1 MVKLFIFLFMILIY
15 CASFSQE
22 LAGFDPNKKTESNF
36 VSHGLLKASATISPG
51 KMIQNGSSTINL
63 SGFLEYF
70 IDNQFSLRGDVY
82 QFIDDQNSI
91 KTSINPNFQNR
102 LFFGAFY
109 NYGKGNIR
117 WYNGF
122 QMGLTTTNY
131 LSNMIT
137 GELKWSLAP
146 SSSFKTGIAYYVWKY
161 FHFFADVTYL
171 NSTLR
176 GASFGSQ
183 KMDEILFSGGLGF
196 QIQTKKQRK
205 KFSFSG
211 TPSF

>member
-1 MVKLFIFLFMILIY
+1 MVKIVLFSLFVFFYFM
-15 CASFSQE
+15 SFSQE
-22 LAGFDPNKKTESNF
+22 LQGYDPNKKTEPNY
-36 VSHGLLKASATISPG
+36 VSQGLLKASATISPG

-70 IDNQFSLRGDVY
+70 IDNKFSLRGDVY
-82 QFIDDQNSI
+82 QFIDDQNSTI
-91 KTSINPNFQNR
+91 TSINPSFQNR

-131 LSNMIT
+131 LFNSIT
-137 GELKWSLAP
+137 GDYKWSLAP
-146 SSSFKTGIAYYVWKY
+146 STSFKTGVSYYVWKY

-183 KMDEILFSGGLGF
+183 RMDEIIFSGGLGF
-196 QIQTKKQRK
+196 QIQTKKQTK
-205 KFSFSG
+205 KFRISG